1 MNQDEAAPDLPMPN
15 AALDRALATLP
26 QEIAPQRDL
35 WATIAGRL
43 EPRPDPT
50 VSRRG
55 WLALAASVVCVGFLL
70 LIVRLLQPSAVSG
83 VPPGATLGSTQS
95 AVSPVLDLEAAPFGR
110 GVVLDAAYVQ
120 AHRDLSAQL
129 RSRLARLPPQ
139 TRRTV
144 EENLAVMRHAAM
156 QINTALEQQPG
167 DPLLEELLLKAYQD
181 ELTVMSTVYELT
193 RTDADAVLGN
203 RRLEQL

>member
-129 RSRLARLPPQ
+129 RSRLPRLPPQ

>member
-1 MNQDEAAPDLPMPN
+1 
-15 AALDRALATLP
+15 
-26 QEIAPQRDL
+26 
-35 WATIAGRL
+35 
-43 EPRPDPT
+43 
-50 VSRRG
+50 
-55 WLALAASVVCVGFLL
+55 LALAASVVCVGFLL

-129 RSRLARLPPQ
+129 RSRLPRLPPQ